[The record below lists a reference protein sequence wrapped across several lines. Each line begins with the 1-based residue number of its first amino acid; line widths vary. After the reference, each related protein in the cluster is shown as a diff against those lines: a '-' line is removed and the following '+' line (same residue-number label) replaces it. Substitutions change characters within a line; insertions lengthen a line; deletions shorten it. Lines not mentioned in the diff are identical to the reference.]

1 MTRLTTQHI
10 ESIADNLATYDSDLM
25 ARSGSSLKGLACRAA
40 GFPENLMTET
50 ADKNLIAIIPISSGL
65 GVIAGFC
72 EAVAHIAA
80 HLGCKTFIT
89 AKTDVAGLAE
99 AIERQAQVLMLADD
113 HFFVAI
119 HHAGHQIMDNTLA
132 TAKGFVSGLEL
143 MAGGNLGGKSVL
155 VIGCGRVGQHAV
167 SELINRKAAVS
178 IFDIN
183 SDCYKLIF
191 QATDEQYHT
200 RIQVENDLSLALKK
214 HRFILDASP
223 AKNIIHARHITPETY
238 ISTPGVPVG
247 LDQGAMKKI
256 GLRLLHDPLHIGVAT
271 MAAGAMKSCYDITK
285 GATGHKN
292 SAS

>member
-10 ESIADNLATYDSDLM
+10 ESIFDNLATYDSDLM
-25 ARSGSSLKGLACRAA
+25 ARTGSSLKTLACRAT

-72 EAVAHIAA
+72 DAVAHIAA
-80 HLGCKTFIT
+80 HLGCNTFIT
-89 AKTDVAGLAE
+89 QKKDVAGLAE

-119 HHAGHQIMDNTLA
+119 HHAGHYIMDNTLA
-132 TAKGFVSGLEL
+132 TAKGFVTGLEL
-143 MAGGNLGGKSVL
+143 MAGGSLEGKSVL

-167 SELINRKAAVS
+167 QELINRRVNTS
-178 IFDIN
+178 IYDIN
-183 SDCYKLIF
+183 SECYKLLL
-191 QATDEQYHT
+191 QAIDKQYHPC
-200 RIQVENDLSLALKK
+200 IQVENDLNLALKK

-247 LDQGAMKKI
+247 LDQDAIKKI
-256 GLRLLHDPLHIGVAT
+256 GPRLLHDPLHIGVAT
-271 MAAGAMKSCYDITK
+271 MAAGAMKSCHERFDR
-285 GATGHKN
+285 A
-292 SAS
+292 